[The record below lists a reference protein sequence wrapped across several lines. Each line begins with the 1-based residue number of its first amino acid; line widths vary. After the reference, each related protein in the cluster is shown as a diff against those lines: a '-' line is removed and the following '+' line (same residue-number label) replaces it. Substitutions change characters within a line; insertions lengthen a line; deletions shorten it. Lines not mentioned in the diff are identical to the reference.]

1 MKPSEETNIFGVW
14 NIDQLKAEIKVSDI
28 AYNMKQMKAILTYNL
43 IISFGNQTAS
53 ALFRD
58 CVVATPQSINDVN
71 DRLTLYETRITDA
84 MSTIKAPIK
93 MLLQLSDN
101 YVSVDLHDILEQ
113 LIKKIDMKGKRVK

>member
-1 MKPSEETNIFGVW
+1 
-14 NIDQLKAEIKVSDI
+14 
-28 AYNMKQMKAILTYNL
+28 MKQMKAILTYNM

-58 CVVATPQSINDVN
+58 CVVATPESINGVN
-71 DRLTLYETRITDA
+71 DRLHLYETRIKEA
-84 MSTIKAPIK
+84 MSVIKAPIK

-113 LIKKIDMKGKRVK
+113 LRWIHGL

>member
-1 MKPSEETNIFGVW
+1 VKPSEETNIFGVW

-28 AYNMKQMKAILTYNL
+28 AYNMKQMKAILTYNM

-58 CVVATPQSINDVN
+58 CVVATPESINGVN
-71 DRLTLYETRITDA
+71 DRLHLYETRIKEA
-84 MSTIKAPIK
+84 MSVIKAPIK

>member
-1 MKPSEETNIFGVW
+1 VKPTEETNIFGVW

-28 AYNMKQMKAILTYNL
+28 TYNMKQLKAILTYNL
-43 IISFGNQTAS
+43 IICFGNQTAS

-58 CVVATPQSINDVN
+58 CVVATPQSINGVY
-71 DRLTLYETRITDA
+71 DRLNQYKTRIDDA
-84 MSTIKAPIK
+84 MSVIKAPIK